1 MPSHYGNSNSK
12 PKANRPKKKQGYN
25 ARLDESLASS
35 KRTVGASKNTKQTL
49 KDRRDESEGME
60 KKMGRR
66 KFARVSTMD
75 KGDKKK
81 APKKKKT
88 PKGMHRMPN
97 GKLMKVEKHG
107 GGKKK

>member
-1 MPSHYGNSNSK
+1 MPRSYEVKMNHSK
-12 PKANRPKKKQGYN
+12 PKPKARRGQKKQGYN

-35 KRTVGASKNTKQTL
+35 KSTVGASKNTKQNL

-66 KFARVSTMD
+66 KYARVSTMD

-81 APKKKKT
+81 KKMPKKK
-88 PKGMHRMPN
+88 
-97 GKLMKVEKHG
+97 
-107 GGKKK
+107 